1 MLALGLLITALL
13 FPKLE
18 NLEKKQR
25 SASRFSEFFRNNKRF
40 FLLLLASA
48 LLLLS
53 HNTLTNF
60 MYQIALFKGDGDA
73 QGTAV
78 MLSALVELPT
88 MFLFTR
94 MRRIA
99 RCELWLKLSGLFF
112 VLRVTLSLVLPGV
125 TGLYIAQLTQAMGF
139 ALYTV
144 SSVAYTEKLIAKRDE
159 VKGQTYLAAANSAGS
174 LAASL
179 LAGTLIDLLGV
190 KNMLLVSI
198 AVAAAGALL
207 LCAAVTPLSED
218 A

>member
-1 MLALGLLITALL
+1 
-13 FPKLE
+13 
-18 NLEKKQR
+18 
-25 SASRFSEFFRNNKRF
+25 
-40 FLLLLASA
+40 
-48 LLLLS
+48 
-53 HNTLTNF
+53 
-60 MYQIALFKGDGDA
+60 
-73 QGTAV
+73 

-94 MRRIA
+94 MRRVA
-99 RCELWLKLSGLFF
+99 RCEFWLKLSGLFF
-112 VLRVTLSLVLPGV
+112 LLRVTLSLVLPGV

-159 VKGQTYLAAANSAGS
+159 VKGQTYLAAANSTGS

-207 LCAAVTPLSED
+207 LCAAVKPLPED
-218 A
+218 ACGAAL